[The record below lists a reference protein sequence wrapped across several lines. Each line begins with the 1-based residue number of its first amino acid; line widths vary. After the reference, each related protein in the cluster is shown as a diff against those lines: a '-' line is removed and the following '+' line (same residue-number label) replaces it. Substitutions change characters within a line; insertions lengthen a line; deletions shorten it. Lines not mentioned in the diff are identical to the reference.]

1 MKAAATPNNRSLSAL
16 FRFGAV
22 AALSGLCAWYEV
34 AAAAARLT
42 LE

>member
-1 MKAAATPNNRSLSAL
+1 MNPARQTNQRPLPAL
-16 FRFGAV
+16 LRFGAV

-34 AAAAARLT
+34 AVAAVRLT